1 MNNLDQSLN
10 YPTMSG
16 LKSLELDELTT
27 DSFISDTIDGNLIYL
42 LNGPSPTS
50 FCSFFGLF
58 KHRDNFDNI

>member
-27 DSFISDTIDGNLIYL
+27 GNFTSDTIDGNIIYYNL
-42 LNGPSPTS
+42 RNSIFITL
-50 FCSFFGLF
+50 
-58 KHRDNFDNI
+58 